1 MTEQFIV
8 LEGALEVFNGA
19 EWKTLQAGDSEVAR
33 PTVVYGFR
41 NSSDQSTSLHKPQ
54 GEDSEGSSYLL
65 HSEIEPPSQK
75 KPQRS
80 TVHVPDLCGN
90 LFDTCL
96 AGLQEMHRAFNAQTL
111 EIRHRRFPQD
121 AM

>member
-1 MTEQFIV
+1 MTMCLHARSASRPADGSSELKALGPLPLRSPLVSMSMV
-8 LEGALEVFNGA
+8 LFG
-19 EWKTLQAGDSEVAR
+19 R
-33 PTVVYGFR
+33 PSFTVNDVKVP
-41 NSSDQSTSLHKPQ
+41 LHKSQ
-54 GEDSEGSSYLL
+54 GEDSESSSYLL

-96 AGLQEMHRAFNAQTL
+96 AGLQ
-111 EIRHRRFPQD
+111 
-121 AM
+121 